1 MFDEKRVPKTPDE
14 LLAEIAEFD
23 RRAKAAAALQLVL
36 LGELV
41 RRWFNDISLEIQGTA
56 LPAYSSHGPTAGR
69 DR

>member
-1 MFDEKRVPKTPDE
+1 MFDEQMGSQTPAE
-14 LLAEIAEFD
+14 LLAAIAEFD
-23 RRAKAAAALQLVL
+23 RLEKAAAALQLVL

-56 LPAYSSHGPTAGR
+56 LPAYSSYGPTAGR